1 MSKVSVIGLG
11 YIGLPTS
18 VVAASKGGHTV
29 FGVDINPKAVE
40 IINSGKAHIEETGLD
55 ELVAQTI
62 SNGSFKAFTT
72 VQPADVYLIIVPT
85 PFSEKAGESKQ
96 PDMKYVRQAAT
107 DIAPFIKEGDLVVL
121 ESTSPVGA
129 TRIDVAEVILK
140 LRPELTGKIHFAFCP
155 ERAIP
160 GNTLHEL
167 VHNDRTVGGV
177 DDESTQKAVEFY
189 SSYIEGDILKTTSDT
204 AEMVKLT
211 ENASRDVQIAF
222 ANELSLV
229 CDDLRLD
236 VWKVIE
242 LANHHPRVDIL
253 QPGPGVG
260 GHCIAVDPW
269 FIVAS
274 SPENTPLMRTAR
286 EVNDGKPDWV
296 VSKVKKAVAEKS
308 KTEKPVIGLLGLAF
322 KPDVDDLRESPSVTV
337 AKALQQATDAEIM
350 VCEPYI
356 QEHELFALSSLEK
369 TLDESNIVVM
379 LTDHKAFKE
388 IQPELLES
396 KIIIDTRGTFKGEK

>member
-1 MSKVSVIGLG
+1 MANVSVIGLG

-18 VVAASKGGHTV
+18 VIAASKGGHIV
-29 FGVDINPKAVE
+29 AGVDINPKAVE
-40 IINSGKAHIEETGLD
+40 IINSGKAHIEEPGLT
-55 ELVAQTI
+55 ELVKQTVEA
-62 SNGSFKAFTT
+62 GSFKAFTT
-72 VQPADVYLIIVPT
+72 VQPADIYLIIVPT
-85 PFSEKAGESKQ
+85 PFIEESKA
-96 PDMKYVRQAAT
+96 PDMKYVHQVAA

-129 TRIDVAEVILK
+129 TRNDVMAIILEK
-140 LRPELTGKIHFAFCP
+140 RPELKGKVHFAFCP

-160 GNTLHEL
+160 GKTLYEL

-177 DDESTQKAVEFY
+177 DETSTEKAAAFY
-189 SSYIEGDILKTTSDT
+189 ATYIEGDILKTTSDT

-229 CDDLRLD
+229 CDDLGLD

-242 LANHHPRVDIL
+242 LANHHPRVNIL

-269 FIVAS
+269 FIVSS

-286 EVNDGKPDWV
+286 EVNDGKPAWV
-296 VSKVKKAVAEKS
+296 VNKVKEAVA

-337 AKALQQATDAEIM
+337 AKALREATDAEIM
-350 VCEPYI
+350 VCEPFI
-356 QEHELFALSSLEK
+356 TEHSLFQLSSLED
-369 TLDESNIVVM
+369 TLEKSNIVVM
-379 LTDHKAFKE
+379 LTDHQQFKE
-388 IQPELLES
+388 IDADKLAS
-396 KIIIDTRGTFKGEK
+396 KIVIDTRGTFKEK

>member
-18 VVAASKGGHTV
+18 VVVAQAGHTV
-29 FGVDINPKAVE
+29 LGVDINPKAVE
-40 IINSGKAHIEETGLD
+40 TINNGKAHIEENGLD
-55 ELVAQTI
+55 KLVFETTT
-62 SNGSFKAFTT
+62 NGSFKAFTT

-85 PFSEKAGESKQ
+85 PFTGESKK
-96 PDMKYVRQAAT
+96 PDMKYVRQASK

-121 ESTSPVGA
+121 ESTSPVGS
-129 TRIDVAEVILK
+129 TKNDVAKVILDA
-140 LRPELTGKIHFAFCP
+140 RPELEGKIYFAFCP

-167 VHNDRTVGGV
+167 VHNDRTVGGI
-177 DDESTQKAVEFY
+177 DESSTQKAVEFY
-189 SSYIEGDILKTTSDT
+189 SSYIKGNILETTSDT

-229 CDDLRLD
+229 CDDLGLD

-274 SPENTPLMRTAR
+274 SPQNTPLMRTAR
-286 EVNDGKPDWV
+286 EVNDGKPQWV
-296 VSKVKKAVAEKS
+296 VNKINEAIE
-308 KTEKPVIGLLGLAF
+308 KTENPVVGLLGLAF
-322 KPDVDDLRESPSVTV
+322 KPEVDDLRESPSVEV
-337 AKALQQATDAEIM
+337 ATALKNSTEAEIL
-350 VCEPYI
+350 VCEPHI
-356 QEHELFALSSLEK
+356 NEHQLFNLSSLEN
-369 TLDESNIVVM
+369 TLEKSNIIVM
-379 LTDHKAFKE
+379 LTDHNDFKNIE
-388 IQPELLES
+388 PELL
-396 KIIIDTRGTFKGEK
+396 KDKVIIDTRGTFK

>member
-1 MSKVSVIGLG
+1 VSKVSVIGLG

>member
-1 MSKVSVIGLG
+1 MANVSVIGLG

-18 VVAASKGGHTV
+18 VIAAAKGGHTV
-29 FGVDINPKAVE
+29 LGVDINLSAVE
-40 IINSGKAHIEETGLD
+40 TINSGKAHIEEPGLN
-55 ELVAQTI
+55 ELVAQTVQD
-62 SNGSFKAFTT
+62 GSFKAFTK
-72 VQPADVYLIIVPT
+72 VQPADIYLIIVPT
-85 PFSEKAGESKQ
+85 PFIEESKK
-96 PDMKYVRQAAT
+96 PDMQYVRQAAA
-107 DIAPFIKEGDLVVL
+107 DIAPFLKAGDLVVL

-129 TRIDVAEVILK
+129 TRTDVAEVILK
-140 LRPELTGKIHFAFCP
+140 LRPELKGEIFFAFCP

-177 DDESTQKAVEFY
+177 DALSTQKAVAFY
-189 SSYIEGDILKTTSDT
+189 SSYIEGEILETNSDT

-229 CDDLRLD
+229 CDDLGLNVWD
-236 VWKVIE
+236 VIK
-242 LANHHPRVDIL
+242 LANHHPRVNIL

-274 SPENTPLMRTAR
+274 SPKNTPLMRTAR
-286 EVNDGKPDWV
+286 EVNDGKPEWV
-296 VSKVKKAVAEKS
+296 VGKVKQAIE
-308 KTEKPVIGLLGLAF
+308 KTENPVIGLLGLAF
-322 KPDVDDLRESPSVTV
+322 KPDVDDLRESPSVKI
-337 AKALQQATDAEIM
+337 AKALKEATNAEIM

-356 QEHELFALSSLEK
+356 EKHELFNLCSLEN
-369 TLDESNIVVM
+369 TLEKSNIIVM
-379 LTDHKAFKE
+379 LTDHKDFKS
-388 IQPELLES
+388 IRPEVLKS
-396 KIIIDTRGTFKGEK
+396 KMVIDTRGTFEG

>member
-1 MSKVSVIGLG
+1 MAKVSVIGLG

-18 VVAASKGGHTV
+18 VVVAMAGHSV
-29 FGVDINPKAVE
+29 LGVDINPKTVE
-40 IINSGKAHIEETGLD
+40 TINSGKAHIEEQGLD
-55 ELVAQTI
+55 ELVAKTTKD
-62 SNGSFKAFTT
+62 GSFKAFTT

-85 PFSEKAGESKQ
+85 PFTGESKQ

-121 ESTSPVGA
+121 ESTSPVGS
-129 TRIDVAEVILK
+129 TKNDVAKVILDI
-140 LRPELTGKIHFAFCP
+140 RPELTGKIYFAFCP

-167 VHNDRTVGGV
+167 VHNDRTVGGI
-177 DDESTQKAVEFY
+177 DEASTAKAVEFY
-189 SSYIEGDILKTTSDT
+189 TSYIKGDILQTTSDT

-229 CDDLRLD
+229 CDDLGLD

-242 LANHHPRVDIL
+242 LANHHPRVNIL

-274 SPENTPLMRTAR
+274 SPKNTPLMRTAR
-286 EVNDGKPDWV
+286 EVNDSKPNWV
-296 VSKVKKAVAEKS
+296 VEQVKKAINEKQ

-337 AKALQQATDAEIM
+337 ATTLKNSTDAEIM

-356 QEHELFALSSLEK
+356 NHHEIFNLSPLDELLEK
-369 TLDESNIVVM
+369 SNILVM
-379 LTDHKAFKE
+379 LTDHSEFKNISAE
-388 IQPELLES
+388 KLKN
-396 KIIIDTRGTFKGEK
+396 KIIIDTRGTFK